1 MPPAVQG
8 VLFDLDNTLAARDQA
23 FAAWVRWFVHRRLGL
38 DPEDQATEA
47 TVARLLARDAGG
59 HNPKADFFQALKGDY
74 PILAGEAADLLA
86 EFRRQLPDHLPPLDP
101 GAAGLLAALDRAGL
115 PWGVVTNG
123 AETQYLKLRRLGLEG
138 RSPCVVVSEVVGVHK
153 PDPAIFR
160 LAAGH
165 LGVAPAATLFVGD
178 HPRKDILGAAAAG
191 MRTAWLRRGRAWPAP
206 LAATPPTYQIDSLAE
221 LRWVADGHGPG

>member
-1 MPPAVQG
+1 MTELIAG

-23 FAAWVRWFVHRRLGL
+23 FAAWLRWFARDRLGL
-38 DPEDQATEA
+38 DPADPATEA
-47 TVARLLARDAGG
+47 TVARLLARGAGG
-59 HNPKADFFQALKGDY
+59 HNPKAAFFQAIKADH
-74 PILAGEAADLLA
+74 PALADAAADLLA
-86 EFRRQLPDHLPPLDP
+86 EFRRQLPDHLPPLDV
-101 GAAGLLAALDRAGL
+101 GAAGLLAALDRAGI

-165 LGVAPAATLFVGD
+165 LGLDPAAILFVGD
-178 HPRKDILGAAAAG
+178 HPRQDIVGAGRVG
-191 MRTAWLRRGRAWPAP
+191 MRTAWLRRGRAWPAH
-206 LAATPPTYQIDSLAE
+206 LAATPPTYQIDEVAE
-221 LRWVADGHGPG
+221 LRGVVGLES